1 MEYSSFASC
10 YDVLMKNAEYEKRAE
25 YMLSLF
31 SEFDRAPTL
40 LLDLAC
46 GTGGFTAEFLKHG
59 IDVIGADPSAEM
71 LEIAAKKL
79 PNALFLQQ
87 SAEELN
93 LFGTVDGA
101 VCCMDSVNHIT
112 DIRRVKKAFSRVS
125 LFLEPQRLFVFDVN
139 TVYKHK
145 SLLADNAYVIEE
157 DNVFCSWQNSTVGN
171 LTDIMLDFFVED
183 NGVYIRSSDFFSERA
198 YTVEQLEK
206 ALCETGFR
214 VEAVFGDMTHKKP
227 KKKEERI
234 YFVARKVF

>member
-46 GTGGFTAEFLKHG
+46 GTGGFTAEFLKRG

-206 ALCETGFR
+206 ALGETGFR
-214 VEAVFGDMTHKKP
+214 VEAVFGDMTHTKP

>member
-46 GTGGFTAEFLKHG
+46 GTGGFTAEFLKRG

-214 VEAVFGDMTHKKP
+214 VEAVFGDMTHTKP